1 MKFSLR
7 NLLPA
12 AAIALFAVLAAAAI
26 AQSPAS
32 VPAPASPEVSLR
44 RLDQPGTPPDEAA
57 SAQNDSDEES
67 VPAAKPSTRVRR
79 HSHQGDDQVVVL
91 GDNHVLAT
99 QKVTGSAVAV
109 MGNLLVDG
117 AVSGDAVAVLG
128 SNTVNGS
135 VKGSVVAVLGDLT
148 LGPKAEVGGDAVCV
162 GGMVHRDPGAV
173 VGGNVVNNIGT
184 HHHISRVLSPLKE
197 IFIGGPFSR
206 WAWIANL
213 MVLAFYAVVALVF
226 PGGIRRVGSTLL
238 ERPGM
243 SILASFLAILC
254 LPVLF
259 VLLLVTIIG
268 IPIALILL
276 PVCVVVLMMF
286 GKASFYALIGRL
298 VSRDR
303 LHPSIAVLVG
313 GLICLVFFIIPIAGL
328 LLSLTLSLLM
338 MGCGIVAL
346 LSAARKPAAA
356 TPAAPV
362 CAPSVPPP
370 PAAPLGAP
378 AVPVA
383 AGVPGEPPP
392 LAPAAPVVPAVPE
405 PAAASLAR
413 AGFWI
418 RTAALAID
426 GVLLAIIVCP
436 IASQLYLPALA
447 AYAAIM
453 WKIRGSTIGGIV
465 CGLKVVRLDDRVLDW
480 PTAVVRALGCFL
492 SLFALC
498 LGFVWVA
505 FDRER
510 QSWHDK
516 IAGTI
521 VVRPVKRVSLV

>member
-1 MKFSLR
+1 M
-7 NLLPA
+7 
-12 AAIALFAVLAAAAI
+12 
-26 AQSPAS
+26 
-32 VPAPASPEVSLR
+32 
-44 RLDQPGTPPDEAA
+44 
-57 SAQNDSDEES
+57 
-67 VPAAKPSTRVRR
+67 
-79 HSHQGDDQVVVL
+79 
-91 GDNHVLAT
+91 
-99 QKVTGSAVAV
+99 
-109 MGNLLVDG
+109 
-117 AVSGDAVAVLG
+117 
-128 SNTVNGS
+128 
-135 VKGSVVAVLGDLT
+135 KGSVVAVLGDLT

-184 HHHISRVLSPLKE
+184 HHHFFRVMSPLKE

-206 WAWIANL
+206 WAWIANIL
-213 MVLAFYAVVALVF
+213 ILAFYAVVALVF

-286 GKASFYALIGRL
+286 GKASFYALVGRL

-346 LSAARKPAAA
+346 LSAARKPA
-356 TPAAPV
+356 TPAPV
-362 CAPSVPPP
+362 PTAPPP
-370 PAAPLGAP
+370 SAAPLAAP
-378 AVPVA
+378 ASPVAAAVPV
-383 AGVPGEPPP
+383 EPPP
-392 LAPAAPVVPAVPE
+392 LAPAAPAVAAVPE
-405 PAAASLAR
+405 PAAASLER

-426 GVLLAIIVCP
+426 GVLLAIIICP

-465 CGLKVVRLDDRVLDW
+465 CGLKVVRLDDRALDW
-480 PTAVVRALGCFL
+480 PTAIVRALGCFL

-516 IAGTI
+516 IAGTV
-521 VVRPVKRVSLV
+521 VVRPLKRVSLV

>member
-7 NLLPA
+7 NILPA
-12 AAIALFAVLAAAAI
+12 AAIALFALLAAAAI
-26 AQSPAS
+26 AQSSSS
-32 VPAPASPEVSLR
+32 VPAAASPEVSLR
-44 RLDQPGTPPDEAA
+44 RLDQPGTPPDEAT
-57 SAQNDSDEES
+57 STENDSEEES
-67 VPAAKPSTRVRR
+67 VPAAKPSIRTHRS
-79 HSHQGDDQVVVL
+79 SHQGDDQVVVL

-109 MGNLLVDG
+109 AGNLLVDG

-184 HHHISRVLSPLKE
+184 HHHFFRVMSPLKE

-206 WAWIANL
+206 WAWIANIL
-213 MVLAFYAVVALVF
+213 ILAFYAVVALVF

-286 GKASFYALIGRL
+286 GKASFYALVGRL

-346 LSAARKPAAA
+346 LSAARKPA
-356 TPAAPV
+356 TPAPV
-362 CAPSVPPP
+362 PTAPPP
-370 PAAPLGAP
+370 SAAPLAAP
-378 AVPVA
+378 ASPVAAAVPV
-383 AGVPGEPPP
+383 EPPP
-392 LAPAAPVVPAVPE
+392 LAPAAPAVAAVPE
-405 PAAASLAR
+405 PAAASLER

-426 GVLLAIIVCP
+426 GVLLAIIICP

-465 CGLKVVRLDDRVLDW
+465 CGLKVVRLDDRALDW
-480 PTAVVRALGCFL
+480 PTAIVRALGCFL

-516 IAGTI
+516 IAGTV
-521 VVRPVKRVSLV
+521 VVRPLKRVSLV